1 MVVFSGHADA
11 EPVKIRRETW
21 PVRRGQVV
29 IATRKQIPLVLGW
42 GITVHKS
49 QGMSLSSL
57 QVDLAR
63 VFESGQVH
71 NSSSNLWVVCLM
83 VSV

>member
-71 NSSSNLWVVCLM
+71 NSSSSLWVVCLM